1 MKSVQAYFR
10 NENEAEDVK
19 ASLQKLSVRDVRV
32 EKVPESNTNLWDL
45 IRDTFSRSNAYDE
58 DHHNPHVLEFQVE
71 EGQYAQAEAIV
82 KENNGHIQ

>member
-19 ASLQKLSVRDVRV
+19 ASLQALSVRDVRV
-32 EKVPESNTNLWDL
+32 EMVPESNRNLWDL

-58 DHHNPHVLEFQVE
+58 DNHNPHVLEFQVE